1 MSKHYL
7 LALIMVMATWSGP
20 SFSAKFA
27 SQYCEFELPPGWECV
42 LEGTEWLCMSN
53 NKERQREAIIIL
65 AAKIRDGEDTLAN
78 YQAYLKKTKTFTLPG
93 GKTQVSEPK
102 YVKMTT
108 IKDHQWVDA
117 MHLASEAPGFYTRY
131 LTTIK
136 EDIGVG
142 VTLSVAKDFYD
153 SYQPVFDQIV
163 KTLIVFRQKNV
174 KFDYRPSKS
183 DKDGAMLDQ
192 TTFVDTN
199 QDMHDLNRQKKGGEA
214 GQGDDMDLIML
225 LILLAVAGFA
235 FYKFKKRKK
244 SKKNK
249 VKKSGGDKA

>member
-1 MSKHYL
+1 
-7 LALIMVMATWSGP
+7 MAWSGP
-20 SFSAKFA
+20 GFSAKFA

-65 AAKIRDGEDTLAN
+65 AAKIRDSEDTLSS

-93 GKTQVSEPK
+93 GKTQVSEAK
-102 YVKMTT
+102 YVKMST
-108 IKDHQWVDA
+108 IKEHQWVDA

-163 KTLIVFRQKNV
+163 KTLRVFRQKNL
-174 KFDYRPSKS
+174 KIDYQAVKS
-183 DKDGAMLDQ
+183 DKNGAMLDDA
-192 TTFVDTN
+192 TFVDTDQTQFDTN
-199 QDMHDLNRQKKGGEA
+199 GQKRKGEA
-214 GQGDDMDLIML
+214 GKDDGMDLILL

-235 FYKFKKRKK
+235 FYKFKKSKKTKK
-244 SKKNK
+244 SKKA
-249 VKKSGGDKA
+249 KKSTEDK

>member
-1 MSKHYL
+1 MGKKLLIILSAAL
-7 LALIMVMATWSGP
+7 LALSMQVQA
-20 SFSAKFA
+20 AKFA

-65 AAKIRDGEDTLAN
+65 AAKIRDGQDTLAN

-93 GKTQVSEPK
+93 GKTQVSEAK
-102 YVKMTT
+102 YVKMTS

-163 KTLIVFRQKNV
+163 KTLRVFRQKNV
-174 KFDYRPSKS
+174 KFDYKPTKS
-183 DKDGAMLDQ
+183 DKDGAMLDEA
-192 TTFVDTN
+192 TFVDTDQN
-199 QDMHDLNRQKKGGEA
+199 QFDVNRQKKGGEA
-214 GQGDDMDLIML
+214 GKDNSIDLILL
-225 LILLAVAGFA
+225 LILAAVVGFVI
-235 FYKFKKRKK
+235 YRVKK

-249 VKKSGGDKA
+249 KPVKKAKKK